1 MKLAPAPQ
9 RVVGSDGKPLLGRFS
24 GAAESFDWHLLA
36 GEHARSSLWRRFHH
50 KKWHY
55 VSLVSEQV
63 MAAVAIV
70 DLGWTSTCFAY
81 AFDRNDGDM
90 MANFSQDGLPG
101 RLSVGVGEHA
111 GAASWFRTRSTQISI
126 EPLEGE
132 RYRLAL
138 RCPYMEIDAEFGPPI
153 APLLLATGPVQG
165 GALHGT
171 QKSPGMPLTG
181 EIRTF
186 RDEYKLDGGVA
197 SFDYSN
203 GLLARETSWRW
214 ASGHN
219 LEMGFNLQSGY
230 FGGHE
235 NALWIDGEVVPLAPA
250 HFIFDPHDP
259 MQRWHIFTED
269 DQLEL
274 YFTPDGA
281 RRQDR
286 NLLVAASRYI
296 QPVGHFS
303 GWVRSEPEG
312 PKRIVTQLAGVTE
325 DHYSRW

>member
-81 AFDRNDGDM
+81 AFDRNDSDM

-132 RYRLAL
+132 RYRWLCVARTWRSTPNSARL
-138 RCPYMEIDAEFGPPI
+138 SHRCCWPPVRCRAGRCT
-153 APLLLATGPVQG
+153 APR
-165 GALHGT
+165 
-171 QKSPGMPLTG
+171 S
-181 EIRTF
+181 R
-186 RDEYKLDGGVA
+186 
-197 SFDYSN
+197 
-203 GLLARETSWRW
+203 
-214 ASGHN
+214 
-219 LEMGFNLQSGY
+219 
-230 FGGHE
+230 
-235 NALWIDGEVVPLAPA
+235 PA
-250 HFIFDPHDP
+250 C
-259 MQRWHIFTED
+259 R
-269 DQLEL
+269 
-274 YFTPDGA
+274 
-281 RRQDR
+281 
-286 NLLVAASRYI
+286 
-296 QPVGHFS
+296 
-303 GWVRSEPEG
+303 
-312 PKRIVTQLAGVTE
+312 
-325 DHYSRW
+325 